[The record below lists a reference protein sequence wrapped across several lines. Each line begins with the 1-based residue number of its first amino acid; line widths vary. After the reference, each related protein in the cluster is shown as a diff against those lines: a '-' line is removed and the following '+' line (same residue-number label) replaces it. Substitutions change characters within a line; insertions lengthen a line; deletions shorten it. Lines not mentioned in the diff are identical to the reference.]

1 MASTERAPDA
11 ATAAAS
17 RGSGA
22 PGAEGEG
29 AVEAAAARRL
39 LLFAVHGRLYGCHI
53 DAVREII
60 PFRPCTRLPGAPRFV
75 CGLINLRG
83 TIVTVL
89 DLGVRLGG
97 EAVNRAEGSIVLV
110 EHGTKVV
117 GLGVDE
123 LRDVQVVP
131 YEPLASSAA
140 TTAGADDASGAE
152 VPAAAGAA
160 GEVAR
165 PDAGVM
171 LGLGSLG
178 SEVVVVLDVRAIVK
192 QALL

>member
-11 ATAAAS
+11 ATAAA
-17 RGSGA
+17 RRESGA
-22 PGAEGEG
+22 PRAEGED
-29 AVEAAAARRL
+29 VAAEDAASARRL
-39 LLFAVHGRLYGCHI
+39 LLFAVHRRLYGCHI
-53 DAVREII
+53 YAVREII
-60 PFRPCTRLPGAPRFV
+60 PFRPCTRLPGAPSFV

-89 DLGVRLGG
+89 DLGARLGG
-97 EAVNRAEGSIVLV
+97 EAIDRADGSIVLV

-131 YEPLASSAA
+131 YEPLAPGAA
-140 TTAGADDASGAE
+140 AAASVGNAAAPEAPAADDVG
-152 VPAAAGAA
+152 
-160 GEVAR
+160 R

-171 LGLGSLG
+171 LGLGSMAGEL
-178 SEVVVVLDVRAIVK
+178 VVVLDVRAIVK